1 MDASSDAISD
11 ASITERM
18 VDLTKEVPAT
28 TDLLRDIDRV
38 REELRNVAENLVNA
52 VPEEAVY

>member
-1 MDASSDAISD
+1 
-11 ASITERM
+11 M